1 MWQNKSMPRWIPP
14 LIAIIIGIALG
25 LIYGWVINPVQFVDT
40 TPNSLRADYR
50 ADYVLMVAETYHANQ
65 DAGLA
70 ARRLAIFGADA
81 PATIS
86 AQALQTGQANGYAP
100 NDISLLQELTRA
112 MQAYQPVPTAVGSTR

>member
-1 MWQNKSMPRWIPP
+1 MPRWIPP
-14 LIAIIIGIALG
+14 LIAITIGIALG
-25 LIYGWVINPVQFVDT
+25 LIYGWVISPVQFVDT

-70 ARRLAIFGADA
+70 ARRLAIFGGDA
-81 PATIS
+81 PAAIS
-86 AQALQTGQANGYAP
+86 AQALQTGQASGYAP

-112 MQAYQPVPTAVGSTR
+112 MQAYQPVPTAIEIAP